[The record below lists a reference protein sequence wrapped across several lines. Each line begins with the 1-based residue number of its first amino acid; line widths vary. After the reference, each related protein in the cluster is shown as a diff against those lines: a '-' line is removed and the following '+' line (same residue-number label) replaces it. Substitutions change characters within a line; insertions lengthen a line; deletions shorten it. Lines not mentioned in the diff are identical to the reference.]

1 MIKVIYNTGAKELA
15 QSMFER
21 DVADEELAAAAGALD
36 DSTLTVSVW
45 KRLELRVE
53 MQHQHVEEFT
63 LMFRRDIAGEVYIW
77 NDRIEKKQGAPRG
90 ALLSCHLAQVENA
103 PRIGVKRMEL
113 YAAGDRKD
121 TRYNGYFVWPLYGYD
136 APLTSADQRLLAAE
150 LAGAQTIQDIFA
162 RGGDAWWSQHGDAR
176 KMIFDLAPD
185 SPMMKR
191 LQNYL
196 KRKRKGEKL

>member
-1 MIKVIYNTGAKELA
+1 MIKVIYNAGAKELA

-45 KRLELRVE
+45 KRVELRVE
-53 MQHQHVEEFT
+53 
-63 LMFRRDIAGEVYIW
+63 
-77 NDRIEKKQGAPRG
+77 
-90 ALLSCHLAQVENA
+90 
-103 PRIGVKRMEL
+103 
-113 YAAGDRKD
+113 
-121 TRYNGYFVWPLYGYD
+121 
-136 APLTSADQRLLAAE
+136 
-150 LAGAQTIQDIFA
+150 
-162 RGGDAWWSQHGDAR
+162 
-176 KMIFDLAPD
+176 MIFDLAPD